1 MNIQIK
7 TSNNKSWG
15 KCLVTG
21 KVFGCI
27 GEKQVQEH
35 LETIYYLGWW
45 RVILRH
51 DLKFKL
57 YNINQ

>member
-7 TSNNKSWG
+7 TSENRSWG

-21 KVFGCI
+21 KVLGYS
-27 GEKQVQEH
+27 GKLQVQEH

-45 RVILRH
+45 RVILKH
-51 DLKFKL
+51 TFKFKP
-57 YNINQ
+57 YS